1 MPQQRPDVDRHVRR
15 PSLTCGGAPALL
27 RTVCGFAMPREP
39 LGKRIKAA
47 VPSTDPGGDV
57 AGSLID

>member
-1 MPQQRPDVDRHVRR
+1 
-15 PSLTCGGAPALL
+15 
-27 RTVCGFAMPREP
+27 MPREP